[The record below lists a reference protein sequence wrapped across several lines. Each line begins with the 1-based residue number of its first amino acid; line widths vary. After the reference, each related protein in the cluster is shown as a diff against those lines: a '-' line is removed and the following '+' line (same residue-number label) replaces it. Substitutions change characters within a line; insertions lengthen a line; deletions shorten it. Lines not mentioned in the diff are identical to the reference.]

1 MLRNQQKNKKDNK
14 KKKQMKKVFKVYSML
29 VLGWIFMALSIEMYM
44 VYLHFT
50 NQTEAMKSIA
60 NRISKNPFN

>member
-1 MLRNQQKNKKDNK
+1 
-14 KKKQMKKVFKVYSML
+14 MKKVFKVYSML
-29 VLGWIFMALSIEMYM
+29 VLGWIFMALSVEMYM

-50 NQTEAMKSIA
+50 NQTEAMRSIA